1 MENQDVYSLI
11 ERDDSGGLE
20 KVEDLLKTVL
30 FIRNEQQQ
38 TPFSVAIRGDKRKCV
53 EKLIENGAA
62 SSVFVKGY
70 SPGSLV
76 CTLPMAYQPPSSV
89 FTHPDRLINV
99 GKEAISRIDDALS
112 THISEMVK
120 VSKDREAREASQ
132 REVERE
138 QRKRREA
145 KAGGSSGGP
154 AKAPKTSFNHFPPQL
169 NPGDIVRRGKDWSW
183 GDQDTTVGIAYSGLA
198 LRYSAGNPTVRVE
211 WRTDIANSSSTF
223 HTNSYQYSAT
233 KQDLYLV
240 DPR

>member
-62 SSVFVKGY
+62 STVFVKGY

-76 CTLPMAYQPPSSV
+76 CTLPMAYQPTSSV

-99 GKEAISRIDDALS
+99 GKEAISRLDDALS

-120 VSKDREAREASQ
+120 QSFK
-132 REVERE
+132 
-138 QRKRREA
+138 
-145 KAGGSSGGP
+145 GSGGMEII
-154 AKAPKTSFNHFPPQL
+154 PK
-169 NPGDIVRRGKDWSW
+169 
-183 GDQDTTVGIAYSGLA
+183 
-198 LRYSAGNPTVRVE
+198 RV
-211 WRTDIANSSSTF
+211 
-223 HTNSYQYSAT
+223 
-233 KQDLYLV
+233 
-240 DPR
+240 